1 MEPARACSPAWDMV
15 SPADPSAM
23 ASTARG
29 RRQCEGLSVARLRG
43 LRGPASYN
51 TILFNRGRPAAD
63 SCTTPSRELR
73 EVWRRGAWSIGLGT
87 TPIVCAVKFYTYG
100 QAAGKRFAVSLARK
114 IAPCRIMRTLL
125 LGGVQAVVGV
135 SGARQDARAWKTEV
149 RPTLGAS
156 GWDL

>member
-1 MEPARACSPAWDMV
+1 MV

-73 EVWRRGAWSIGLGT
+73 EVWRRGHPVT
-87 TPIVCAVKFYTYG
+87 FCCDF
-100 QAAGKRFAVSLARK
+100 
-114 IAPCRIMRTLL
+114 
-125 LGGVQAVVGV
+125 V
-135 SGARQDARAWKTEV
+135 SGNRNCV
-149 RPTLGAS
+149 RSRPRVVS
-156 GWDL
+156 